1 MRYVSTKNLKAGEKL
16 GSDLIVSKN
25 RILLRKGR
33 ALSNAIIGKLEVLG
47 YQGVYIDDKLSKGIV
62 VSDVISQELKN
73 IAKAE
78 LQMLFYN
85 GENNR
90 HSYVKKQLPAIRNI
104 VHNIVDEVVHN
115 RDIMVNIVDIRAYD
129 DYTYS
134 HSLNV
139 AVLSVVMGTVIGLGK
154 KQLNN
159 LAMGALLHD
168 TGKMFVKKEILNKPA
183 RLTPEE
189 FEEIK
194 THSERGYHYLCEQ
207 LEIPEEARIVALQH
221 HEQYGG
227 KGYPNG
233 LAKDDIHLFGRIAC
247 VADVYDALTSDR
259 PYRKSML
266 PSDAIEY
273 IMSGYNTM
281 FDPKIVEA
289 LTKKIAPYPVGTCV
303 RLSTGQIGIVVKN
316 YQDTSLRPKVKLIV
330 NGKPTEE
337 YIDLT
342 YDMSALNITINEIV
356 DEA

>member
-1 MRYVSTKNLKAGEKL
+1 MRYISTKNLKAGDKL
-16 GSDLIVSKN
+16 STDLVVSQK
-25 RILLRKGR
+25 RVLLRRGR
-33 ALSNAIIGKLEVLG
+33 ALSSSIIDKLEVLG
-47 YQGVYIDDKLSKGIV
+47 FQGLYVDDKLSEGIV
-62 VSDVISQELKN
+62 ISDVISPELKN
-73 IAKAE
+73 VAKAE
-78 LQMLFYN
+78 MKALFYN

-90 HSYVKKQLPAIRNI
+90 HKHLKKQLPSIKSI

-115 RDIMVNIVDIRAYD
+115 RDIMVNIIDIRTYD

-154 KQLNN
+154 KQLQD

-168 TGKMFVKKEILNKPA
+168 TGKMFIKKEILNKPA
-183 RLTPEE
+183 RLTPDE

-207 LEIPEEARIVALQH
+207 LEIPEDARIVALQH

-227 KGYPNG
+227 CGYPNG
-233 LAKDDIHLFGRIAC
+233 LSKDGIHIYGRIAG

-259 PYRKSML
+259 PYRSSML

-273 IMSGYNTM
+273 IMSGYNTL

-289 LTKKIAPYPVGTCV
+289 LTKKIAPYPMGTCV
-303 RLSTGQIGIVVKN
+303 RLSTGQTGIVVKN
-316 YQDTSLRPKVKLIV
+316 YQDTSLRPQIKLIV
-330 NGKPTEE
+330 DNDPIEE

-342 YDMSALNITINEIV
+342 HDMSALNITISEIIKS
-356 DEA
+356 